1 MNTGAIVKR
10 TIKSSITHFGIAILI
25 SIAGFSSIQQAH
37 SQINSSEN
45 FSLTLKNADIR
56 SLIETVSIQ
65 TGINFIVDPRVKAK
79 ITVITSEPVNKD
91 KLYELF
97 LSVLQVHGYATVS
110 AGNFTKIVPMTT
122 GVQSAVP
129 VLSEPANA
137 ADELITEVIQLFNVP
152 AVQMIESLRPLLPQS
167 ATLSAE
173 ANSNTI
179 IITDSSANIAR
190 IKEIISLLDS

>member
-37 SQINSSEN
+37 SQINSSEK

-91 KLYELF
+91 KLYDLF
-97 LSVLQVHGYATVS
+97 LSVLPVS
-110 AGNFTKIVPMTT
+110 YTHLTLPTT
-122 GVQSAVP
+122 PYV
-129 VLSEPANA
+129 
-137 ADELITEVIQLFNVP
+137 
-152 AVQMIESLRPLLPQS
+152 
-167 ATLSAE
+167 
-173 ANSNTI
+173 
-179 IITDSSANIAR
+179 
-190 IKEIISLLDS
+190 